1 MVRSLAKHS
10 GLFKKKEKKNVS
22 GAEMLDSVST
32 DEYNTDVQRDM
43 EEQKNDSLTVLADDT
58 AEKQETDT
66 EMYETAENDETM
78 EKPAADAETDTE
90 ASEAAGTDTDSVES
104 DNIIDCDSL
113 VKIYKTDEVEVMA
126 LQGLELTIKKGELMA
141 VIGKS
146 GSGKSTLLNM
156 IGGLERPTAGK
167 LYVDGKDLFAM
178 TDKELVEYRKHTVGF
193 VWQKNSRNLLPYMTA
208 LENVQVPMYF
218 DKDNKA
224 DREKKAYDLLCK
236 VGLKEKVN
244 SYPSQMS
251 GGEQQRVAIA
261 IALANDPKILL
272 ADEPTGAVDSKT
284 SDMIQDLFRK
294 LNEELGI
301 TVIIVTHDISL
312 ANKVSRVVMIA
323 DGKISTEKIMKEDY
337 RKRINDMEGV
347 NFNGSDSHEEYSVLD
362 KAHRVQISD
371 DILEAAGIDT
381 NKVKIQV
388 VDGKVVISNKIN
400 QNKGENIVCSQY
412 FRFFMRVFSCY

>member
-1 MVRSLAKHS
+1 MLAKHS
-10 GLFKKKEKKNVS
+10 GFLKRKEKKTD
-22 GAEMLDSVST
+22 AEEMMQEMQSY
-32 DEYNTDVQRDM
+32 E
-43 EEQKNDSLTVLADDT
+43 DDA
-58 AEKQETDT
+58 AETISETDT
-66 EMYETAENDETM
+66 PDDISETSDHIFDETDDILKTSDSLS
-78 EKPAADAETDTE
+78 EEADNLSEDEDNLSEEANDT
-90 ASEAAGTDTDSVES
+90 SEES

-178 TDKELVEYRKHTVGF
+178 TDRELVEYRKHTVGF
-193 VWQKNSRNLLPYMTA
+193 VWQKHSRNLLPYMTA

-218 DKDNKA
+218 DKEGKD
-224 DREKKAYDLLCK
+224 DREERARELLCR
-236 VGLKEKVN
+236 VGLEHKMN
-244 SYPSQMS
+244 SYPGQLS

-261 IALANDPKILL
+261 IALANNPKILL

-294 LNEELGI
+294 LNEEMGI
-301 TVIIVTHDISL
+301 TIIIVTHDISL
-312 ANKVSRVVMIA
+312 ANKVGRVVMIS

-337 RKRINDMEGV
+337 RRRINDMESGS
-347 NFNGSDSHEEYSVLD
+347 FNGTDSHEEYSVLD

-371 DILEAAGIDT
+371 DILEAAGIDS

-388 VDGKVVISNKIN
+388 VDGKVVITK
-400 QNKGENIVCSQY
+400 E
-412 FRFFMRVFSCY
+412 

>member
-1 MVRSLAKHS
+1 MRSLAKHS
-10 GLFKKKEKKNVS
+10 GLFKKKEKKNIS
-22 GAEMLDSVST
+22 GTEMLDSVST
-32 DEYNTDVQRDM
+32 DEHNTDVQQDM
-43 EEQKNDSLTVLADDT
+43 EEQKNDSLSVLADDT

-66 EMYETAENDETM
+66 EADETAENDETT
-78 EKPAADAETDTE
+78 EKPVTDAETDTE
-90 ASEAAGTDTDSVES
+90 ASETDGTDTDSVES

-388 VDGKVVISNKIN
+388 VDGKVVISK
-400 QNKGENIVCSQY
+400 E
-412 FRFFMRVFSCY
+412 